1 MTVQLHRGPQYYGVC
16 PDFEPPCLT
25 SWYSWTLM
33 LRRRWLTSSLRLME
47 GSCTSSC
54 NDIQFR
60 GKSILWS
67 LSFFLPL
74 GRLWGCFSSW
84 VLVTGV
90 LDASSR
96 QLWLGLLALIT
107 PVEEYRMLQIKQ
119 EILVIFRLSMKE
131 RKQINIFHSFIYL
144 IINDLKNKIST
155 LKNEF
160 KEDKL

>member
-1 MTVQLHRGPQYYGVC
+1 M
-16 PDFEPPCLT
+16 
-25 SWYSWTLM
+25 
-33 LRRRWLTSSLRLME
+33 
-47 GSCTSSC
+47 
-54 NDIQFR
+54 
-60 GKSILWS
+60 
-67 LSFFLPL
+67 
-74 GRLWGCFSSW
+74 
-84 VLVTGV
+84 

-119 EILVIFRLSMKE
+119 EIFVIFRLSMKE
-131 RKQINIFHSFIYL
+131 RKQLNIFHSFIYL